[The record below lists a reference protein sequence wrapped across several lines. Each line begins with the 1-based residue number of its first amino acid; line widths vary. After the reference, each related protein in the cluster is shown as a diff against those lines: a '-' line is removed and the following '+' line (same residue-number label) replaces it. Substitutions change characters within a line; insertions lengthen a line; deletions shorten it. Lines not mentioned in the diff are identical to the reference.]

1 LADQKLS
8 ALTADATPSSDD
20 LVYTV
25 NDPGGTPASRKVTI
39 ANLNAALDHGSLAG
53 IADDDHT
60 QYLLADGTRA
70 ATLLDVDNLRL
81 DANTLSS
88 TDANGDILLD
98 PNGTGD
104 VEVVS
109 GNLLLANPL
118 AVAEGGTGA
127 ATLTDGGVLLGSG
140 TGAISATALGTSGQV
155 LTSNGAGLDPTFQDA
170 GAGSGD
176 FVGPASATDNA
187 VVRFDTTTGKLGQD
201 SAIVIPDAVGSV
213 AFLASKI
220 GNALT
225 VEVTEPAATT
235 GASVAGN
242 ALTLNAGD
250 AVASTDTAGAAAG
263 GSVTIASGAAARNTS
278 GNAKGGDINLTPAAG
293 IGTGARGQVIV
304 PLVNDATLPTFAF
317 GDGDTGF
324 YESSDDNLG
333 LVTGGAI
340 RAHWNSADT
349 GAYTPLVAASNA
361 SGFRISTGTPST
373 VVPNFI
379 PNRGDTDTGIGWAAA
394 DALSLVAGSVEIAR
408 LNEGQAGI
416 SNGLATFRCVEAN
429 TAGVG
434 TPNALATTESR
445 HLFTNEGVTAM
456 NHHTLP
462 AAAAGLEFMFYVQDA
477 DGITITAGAAD
488 TIRVA
493 GSVSSAAGTAANS
506 TIGGFIQLIAINATE
521 WVAGATQGTWTLT

>member
-250 AVASTDTAGAAAG
+250 AVASTDTAGAATPTVATSFSLRG
-263 GSVTIASGAAARNTS
+263 LESAPARRGASSFRLGRPPPRALSSPATPERASFSAPTTSSWWRATARSRRISERQPATPGRFRSTVDYHFIPAARQ
-278 GNAKGGDINLTPAAG
+278 GL
-293 IGTGARGQVIV
+293 GQ
-304 PLVNDATLPTFAF
+304 LP
-317 GDGDTGF
+317 
-324 YESSDDNLG
+324 
-333 LVTGGAI
+333 
-340 RAHWNSADT
+340 
-349 GAYTPLVAASNA
+349 
-361 SGFRISTGTPST
+361 
-373 VVPNFI
+373 
-379 PNRGDTDTGIGWAAA
+379 
-394 DALSLVAGSVEIAR
+394 
-408 LNEGQAGI
+408 
-416 SNGLATFRCVEAN
+416 
-429 TAGVG
+429 
-434 TPNALATTESR
+434 
-445 HLFTNEGVTAM
+445 
-456 NHHTLP
+456 
-462 AAAAGLEFMFYVQDA
+462 
-477 DGITITAGAAD
+477 
-488 TIRVA
+488 
-493 GSVSSAAGTAANS
+493 VSS
-506 TIGGFIQLIAINATE
+506 
-521 WVAGATQGTWTLT
+521 